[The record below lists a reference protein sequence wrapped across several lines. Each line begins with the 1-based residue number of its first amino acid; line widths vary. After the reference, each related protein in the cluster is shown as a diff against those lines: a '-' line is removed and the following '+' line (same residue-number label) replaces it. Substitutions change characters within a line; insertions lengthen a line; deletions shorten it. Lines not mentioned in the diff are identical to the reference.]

1 MPSHSIGHPS
11 TDPDSRP
18 VVLVLFGATGDL
30 TRRKLIPAI
39 YSLYVQGLLPAR
51 FRIVAV
57 ARSERSDAAY
67 REEAHEAVQAHAPA
81 VPVSRSAWNTFA
93 SNLQYVRSSLETK
106 ADLDGLRRRLSHIR
120 EELGTASHH
129 LFYFA
134 TPPGS
139 FAPLAELLSASGIV
153 RRSHAPAHP
162 GRVWHRVVVEKPFGR
177 DLDSAR
183 ELNARLRAVL
193 DEQQIYRIDHY
204 LGKETVQNILVF
216 RFANRLFELLWN
228 HLYVDNVQITVA
240 ETLGVEGRGRYFDQ
254 SGILRDMIQ
263 NHLLQI
269 LTLVAMEPPV
279 SLDANSIR
287 DEKVKVL
294 RSIRL
299 PMPHDVVRAQYV
311 RGRLGAEDVPAYA
324 EEDGVPSGS
333 RTDTY
338 TAMRLY
344 VDNWRWSG
352 VPFYV
357 RAGKRLAR
365 RLTQV
370 VIELKPVPDILF
382 SRLAHCELVPNRIS
396 LRIQPNEGVE
406 ITMGAKEPGAGIRVA
421 PVRLRF
427 TYESEFGKAIP
438 DAYERLLL
446 NAIAGDAS
454 LFARDDE
461 VDAAWTLV
469 TPLIELWEASSDAPA
484 TYPAG
489 SWGPI
494 EADALPAADGRSWCN
509 DAAA

>member
-1 MPSHSIGHPS
+1 MSDAPGQRADGSP
-11 TDPDSRP
+11 P
-18 VVLVLFGATGDL
+18 VALILFGATGDL

-39 YSLYVQGLLPAR
+39 YSLYVQGLLPDR
-51 FRIVAV
+51 FRVVAV
-57 ARSERSDAAY
+57 ARSERSDEAY
-67 REEAHEAVQAHAPA
+67 RKEAFDAVKSHATA
-81 VPVSRSAWNTFA
+81 VPVSVAAWDTFA
-93 SNLQYVRSSLETK
+93 SNLRYVQSSLTSAE
-106 ADLDGLRRRLSHIR
+106 DLDGLSRCLADIR
-120 EELGTASHH
+120 ADLGTAPSC

-139 FAPLAELLSASGIV
+139 FAPLAELLAASGIV
-153 RRSHAPAHP
+153 RRPEQLAAEA
-162 GRVWHRVVVEKPFGR
+162 GVWHRVIIEKPFGR
-177 DLDSAR
+177 DLSSAR

-193 DEQQIYRIDHY
+193 DESQIYRIDHY
-204 LGKETVQNILVF
+204 LGKETVQNILVL

-228 HLYVDNVQITVA
+228 HLYVDHVQITVA
-240 ETLGVEGRGRYFDQ
+240 ETLGLEGRGRYFDH

-269 LTLVAMEPPV
+269 LTLVAMEPPA
-279 SLDANSIR
+279 SLDADSIR

-299 PMPHDVVRAQYV
+299 PMPHEIVRAQYGA
-311 RGRLGAEDVPAYA
+311 GRIGADDVPAYA
-324 EEDGVPSGS
+324 DEDGIAPES

-344 VDNWRWSG
+344 VDNWRWAG

-370 VIELKPVPDILF
+370 VIELRPVPDILF
-382 SRLAHCELVPNRIS
+382 SRLAHCELAPNRIT

-406 ITMGAKEPGAGIRVA
+406 ITMGAKEPGAGIHVA

-461 VDAAWTLV
+461 VDAAWAIV
-469 TPLIELWEASSDAPA
+469 TPLIELWDASEQKPA
-484 TYPAG
+484 TYAAG
-489 SWGPI
+489 SWGPP
-494 EADALPAADGRSWCN
+494 EADALIAASDRRWCN
-509 DAAA
+509 DTGS

>member
-1 MPSHSIGHPS
+1 M
-11 TDPDSRP
+11 T
-18 VVLVLFGATGDL
+18 LFGATGDL

-39 YSLYVQGLLPAR
+39 YSLYVQGLLPQE

-57 ARSERSDAAY
+57 ARSERTDSAY
-67 REEAHEAVQAHAPA
+67 REEAHDAVQAHAPA
-81 VPVSRSAWNTFA
+81 VPVSRSAWDAFA
-93 SNLQYVRSSLETK
+93 ERLRYVRSSLETPD
-106 ADLDGLRRRLSHIR
+106 DLGPVRSRLDEIGA
-120 EELGTASHH
+120 ELATTPNG

-139 FAPLAELLSASGIV
+139 FAPLAELLHSAGIV
-153 RRSHAPAHP
+153 KRSGELASEP
-162 GRVWHRVVVEKPFGR
+162 RIWHRVVIEKPFGR
-177 DLDSAR
+177 DLTSAR

-193 DEQQIYRIDHY
+193 DEPQIYRIDHY
-204 LGKETVQNILVF
+204 LGKETVQNILVL

-240 ETLGVEGRGRYFDQ
+240 ETLGLEGRGRYFDR

-269 LTLVAMEPPV
+269 LTLVAMEPPA
-279 SLDANSIR
+279 SLDADSIR

-294 RSIRL
+294 RSIRM
-299 PMPHDVVRAQYV
+299 PMPHDIVRAQYGS
-311 RGRLGAEDVPAYA
+311 GRVGSNDVPAYA
-324 EEDGVPSGS
+324 DEDGVAAGS

-338 TAMRLY
+338 TAMRLF

-382 SRLAHCELVPNRIS
+382 SRLAHCELAPNRIT
-396 LRIQPNEGVE
+396 LRIQPDEGVE
-406 ITMGAKEPGAGIRVA
+406 ITMGAKEPGAGIHVA

-446 NAIAGDAS
+446 NAISGDAS

-461 VDAAWTLV
+461 VDSAWAIV
-469 TPLIELWEASSDAPA
+469 TPLIELWESSNEMPA
-484 TYPAG
+484 TYRAG
-489 SWGPI
+489 SWGPS
-494 EADALPAADGRSWCN
+494 EADAMLARDGRLWCN
-509 DAAA
+509 DPAAP